1 MAQPPAVVVR
11 SLKPE
16 GELQLHRLG
25 KRVRFHCVVCRRDKN
40 QSLVATTDGDWAQ
53 TVCGG
58 CYGNLVRVKRE
69 NAKKDAEAKKLKH
82 RPPGIGGLLAFF
94 RAAGV
99 DAKLVEGMCLRI
111 DGSQT
116 HSLAYLPPPETLEW
130 QTIVDEIAL
139 KYVGGKFIKAVED
152 NARFGDGLRALLR
165 QHERGFA
172 IMRDDVQLAII
183 HATRAQIP
191 HRGVIYANFLMPG
204 PHWQKVADVL
214 HSAEAE
220 LMAEWK
226 REQEAKG
233 AAEAAAAVAEAERR
247 RTAMQRRIDQLPHD
261 LAPEL
266 IDACLVASRRIR
278 LERQVAYERPVV
290 LECDVGELTLL
301 PITGTESRLLLPFR
315 LSRGTET
322 LKAKLVL
329 GDHDPLPLLIGED
342 VAREDAITA
351 WTCAL
356 LGLADATCLELELAE
371 RRGSARPRL
380 PPSSA
385 CHHHPSTRTLSQ
397 RRHWPGHLKPV
408 GLWTRYNGSFV
419 AGHRRRLH
427 DGWTATEE
435 ARDRAR
441 QVGIVLRP
449 DETWVQPH
457 TRGIPDDIEMRFL
470 WHAPAELRFFRM

>member
-1 MAQPPAVVVR
+1 M
-11 SLKPE
+11 
-16 GELQLHRLG
+16 GELQLYRLG
-25 KRVRFHCVVCRRDKN
+25 GRVRFHCVVCRRDKN
-40 QSLVATTDGDWAQ
+40 QSLVATTNGDWAQ
-53 TVCGG
+53 TVCGS
-58 CYGNLVRVKRE
+58 CYSKLARAKRE
-69 NAKKDAEAKKLKH
+69 DAKKDAEANKVKH
-82 RPPGIGGLLAFF
+82 RLPGIGGLLAFF

-99 DAKLVEGMCLRI
+99 DAELVSGLCLRI
-111 DGSQT
+111 NGSQT
-116 HSLAYLPPPETLEW
+116 HSLAHLPPPETLEW

-139 KYVGGKFIKAVED
+139 KFVGGKFIKAMED

-165 QHERGFA
+165 QHEKGFA
-172 IMRDDVQLAII
+172 IMHGDVRLAII

-191 HRGVIYANFLMPG
+191 HHEVIYANFLMPG

-214 HSAEAE
+214 HAAEAE
-220 LMAEWK
+220 LMAESK
-226 REQEAKG
+226 REQEAK
-233 AAEAAAAVAEAERR
+233 AAGEAAAAMAEAERR

-278 LERQVAYERPVV
+278 LERQVAYDRPVV
-290 LECDVGELTLL
+290 LECDVGALTLL
-301 PITGTESRLLLPFR
+301 PITGTESRLLMPFR
-315 LSRGTET
+315 LDRETET

-342 VAREDAITA
+342 IAREDAITA

-356 LGLADATCLELELAE
+356 LGFADATCIELESAE
-371 RRGSARPRL
+371 RRESARPRL
-380 PPSSA
+380 PPLSA
-385 CHHHPSTRTLSQ
+385 SHHHLSTRPLSQ
-397 RRHWPGHLKPV
+397 TRHWPGHLKPV

-427 DGWTATEE
+427 DGWTASEE

-441 QVGIVLRP
+441 QVGIALHP

-470 WHAPAELRFFRM
+470 WHAPAEFRLFRK